1 MGLMRTRP
9 PWAAAVLLAVWAC
22 AAVSAGEAPPG
33 DAAPAKEPAARAPL
47 RRVGPPMR
55 EAKEPRRT
63 RLVNGLWNL
72 VLSPVELPASAWHVS
87 SETNV
92 VWGLTAGTVAGGLS
106 TLERALG
113 GTFEV
118 ATFFLPGKPGGVV
131 PHPLG
136 RSRAVKYMID
146 QYRH

>member
-1 MGLMRTRP
+1 MGATRTRP
-9 PWAAAVLLAVWAC
+9 PRAAGMLLAVWAC

-33 DAAPAKEPAARAPL
+33 DAAPAGEPAGKAPL
-47 RRVGPPMR
+47 RRVGPQVR
-55 EAKEPRRT
+55 KVGKPRRI

-92 VWGLTAGTVAGGLS
+92 VWGLTAGTLAGGLS

-118 ATFFLPGKPGGVV
+118 ATFFLPGQPGGVV

-136 RSRAVKYMID
+136 RSKAVKYMID